1 MSKGI
6 KTYIAGKITG
16 EPDYKKKFSAVA
28 EKLIEKGEYVMN
40 PAILPEGFEYGHYMN
55 ICIEML
61 RGCDRVVFLQNWIDS
76 KGART
81 EYLYATL
88 WEKEIIYCG
97 EGEPI

>member
-1 MSKGI
+1 MRV
-6 KTYIAGKITG
+6 YIAGPITNI
-16 EPDYKKKFSAVA
+16 PDYKDKFKVVA
-28 EKLIEKGEYVMN
+28 EKTAAEGHYVMN
-40 PAILPEGFEYGHYMN
+40 PAILPDGFEYGHYMN

-81 EYLYATL
+81 EHLYATL